1 MILCISLKELFLRG
15 LEIGR
20 NLLFLLWWLESSV
33 FLMEYSHHALD
44 EYFHSFSRM
53 TSQSMSCDGS
63 SATEVVSVGNVW
75 EYLGKVQEEL
85 LGIWLKMI
93 ECLGGR
99 GRDLHLPFSCQTW
112 CKNLYISG
120 SYYIVMERN
129 CFKGVNLCLIYL
141 SGFAVVRNIIIN
153 TYNLKKLLPFL
164 ICNHG
169 WHAQLGIGKRQ
180 YMMQ

>member
-15 LEIGR
+15 LDIGR
-20 NLLFLLWWLESSV
+20 NLVALVTGKFCVAHGVFSSCPWWVFPEWLLRVCLV
-33 FLMEYSHHALD
+33 MDHQQQKLYLL
-44 EYFHSFSRM
+44 
-53 TSQSMSCDGS
+53 
-63 SATEVVSVGNVW
+63 GNVW
-75 EYLGKVQEEL
+75 EYLGKVQKQL

-112 CKNLYISG
+112 CRDLYISG
-120 SYYIVMERN
+120 SYNIVMERN
-129 CFKGVNLCLIYL
+129 CFKGVNLCLIYI
-141 SGFAVVRNIIIN
+141 SGFAVVRNRIIN